1 MSGTEVS
8 PGRLAALRATAQA
21 RWQAL
26 APREQ
31 LALTWAGWAVGLA
44 LLWLVGIRQPWTQ
57 GLEAQARLAKLDE
70 QWLVMQQQAAQVQAL
85 KALPPAPAG
94 QAEQALQAATAR
106 LGTRG
111 RLALQGARATLT
123 VEGTSTTELQAW
135 WAEARAGA
143 RARVA
148 EMQLARN
155 ERGLTGTLTVTWG
168 EAP

>member
-1 MSGTEVS
+1 MSSTEVS

-31 LALTWAGWAVGLA
+31 WALTWAAWVVGLA

-85 KALPPAPAG
+85 KALPPVPGG
-94 QAEQALQAATAR
+94 QAEQALQAATSR
-106 LGTRG
+106 LGARG
-111 RLALQGARATLT
+111 RLTRQGDRALLT
-123 VEGTSTTELQAW
+123 VEGATTSELQAW

-143 RARVA
+143 RARVV
-148 EMQLARN
+148 EMQLARS

-168 EAP
+168 DTP